1 VIPEKDLAL
10 MNIVL
15 TKHNVPNFPIEIN
28 SQTTAA
34 GMVFLSPLLFT
45 PDPAQAETLLAV
57 IKKNNFVTGLL
68 PNRFR
73 KQSLRQPSAEQH

>member
-57 IKKNNFVTGLL
+57 IKK
-68 PNRFR
+68 
-73 KQSLRQPSAEQH
+73 KQLCYWTFAQSIQEAIVKATLG